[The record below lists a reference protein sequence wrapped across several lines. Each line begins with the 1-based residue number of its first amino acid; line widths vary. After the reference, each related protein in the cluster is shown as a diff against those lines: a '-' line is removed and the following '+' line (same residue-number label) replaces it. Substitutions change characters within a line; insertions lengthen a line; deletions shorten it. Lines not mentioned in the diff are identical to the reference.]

1 MQLTPLSR
9 WRLSHRLV
17 LWTGF
22 GVLLALMVVL
32 AIRADFALRDIE
44 KRNARIRQE
53 FLMRD
58 DLLDRLRSNLYKSG
72 IDVRD
77 YLLETDE
84 SRAEERAQELKMA
97 RKEMLAALD
106 RYTRDLPRGESTSLP
121 QLRKGVEDYWALL
134 YPVVGWNLA
143 FRLGA
148 GDTFLREQVFPRHEQ
163 LLALAD
169 QIAAVNDRQLAAGDK
184 QVAELFAGFRHQIST
199 TAMLTVLVGL
209 GVAAVSIGR
218 ILSVQHESE
227 AQHREVARAKR
238 EFQQFSARLVATQ
251 EEERRRLS
259 RELHDEVGQSM
270 SALLVELSNLEAKIR
285 EGANQVDAPL
295 ASLRRLAED
304 SVGVIRNMALLLRPS
319 MLDDL
324 GLVPAL
330 RWQAREVSRRT
341 KLRIKV
347 DADGVPDDL
356 PDEYRTCVYRII
368 QEALNNAARHAQAQ
382 LVRVSVRKEGD
393 KIRVIVQ
400 DDGAGFDPRQE
411 KGMGILGMEERVR
424 ALGGEFKVDS
434 KPGVGTGILAVL
446 PLNPSC
452 AEAGA

>member
-1 MQLTPLSR
+1 MQLLPLSR
-9 WRLSHRLV
+9 WRSSHRLV
-17 LWTGF
+17 LWAGF
-22 GVLLALMVVL
+22 GALLALMVVL
-32 AIRADFALRDIE
+32 AFRADVALKNIE
-44 KRNARIRQE
+44 ARNARIRQE
-53 FLMRD
+53 FLMRN

-72 IDVRD
+72 IDIRD
-77 YLLETDE
+77 YLLETDDA
-84 SRAEERAQELKMA
+84 RAEERAQELKVA
-97 RKEMLAALD
+97 RREMLTALT
-106 RYTRDLPRGESTSLP
+106 RYTRDFSSGESTSTAE
-121 QLRKGVEDYWALL
+121 LRKGVEDYWKLL
-134 YPVVGWNLA
+134 YPVIGWNLS

-184 QVAELFAGFRHQIST
+184 QVAALFAGFRHQIST

-209 GVAAVSIGR
+209 GVAALSISL
-218 ILSVQHESE
+218 ILGVQHSSE
-227 AQHREVARAKR
+227 LQHREVVRARR
-238 EFQQFSARLVATQ
+238 ELQQFSARLVATQ

-285 EGANQVDAPL
+285 EGSGEVEAPL
-295 ASLRRLAED
+295 SSLRRLAED

-330 RWQAREVSRRT
+330 RWQAREVARRT
-341 KLRIKV
+341 RLRIRV

-356 PDEYRTCVYRII
+356 PDEQRTCVYRII
-368 QEALNNAARHAQAQ
+368 QEALNNAARHSHAQV
-382 LVRVSVRKEGD
+382 VRISVRKEPSL
-393 KIRVIVQ
+393 IRVVVQ
-400 DDGAGFDPRQE
+400 DDGAGFDPGQE

-424 ALGGEFKVDS
+424 ALGGEFHVES
-434 KPGVGTGILAVL
+434 RPGAGTSISAVL
-446 PLNPSC
+446 PLGEV
-452 AEAGA
+452 AAGVTA